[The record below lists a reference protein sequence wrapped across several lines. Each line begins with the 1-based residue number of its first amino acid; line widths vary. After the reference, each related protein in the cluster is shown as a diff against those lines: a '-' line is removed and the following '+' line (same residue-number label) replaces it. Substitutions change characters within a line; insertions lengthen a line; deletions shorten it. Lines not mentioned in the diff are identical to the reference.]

1 MSKLLKD
8 SQLIKLAEKDVRLLP
23 VVQVAWEDAAT
34 DGGWRTTADYRK
46 SGLVHCLSVG
56 WLTKNTRN
64 EIQLVQ
70 SLADTGK
77 VGDPITIPKSWM
89 LSYRVLKK

>member
-1 MSKLLKD
+1 MKLLCD
-8 SQLIKLAEKDVRLLP
+8 SQLIKLAEKDVRFLP
-23 VVQVAWEDAAT
+23 IVEVAWKDAAV
-34 DGGWRTTADYRK
+34 DGGWRPAVDHRK